1 MKTAVTLAATVA
13 LMTAAATAAHA
24 DRWPNK
30 AERASITG
38 VLKANG
44 FVSWGE
50 IELDDGRWEVDNAR
64 HQSGRVYDLD
74 IRSGRIVNREREW
87 D

>member
-1 MKTAVTLAATVA
+1 MKTTLKIAAVILIST
-13 LMTAAATAAHA
+13 AATAAHA

-30 AERASITG
+30 AERASITS

-64 HQSGRVYDLD
+64 HKSGRVYDLD
-74 IRSGRIVNREREW
+74 IRGGRIVNREREW
-87 D
+87 N

>member
-1 MKTAVTLAATVA
+1 MKTALTLAAA
-13 LMTAAATAAHA
+13 LALTATAVTAAHA
-24 DRWPNK
+24 DRAPNK
-30 AERASITG
+30 AERASITS

-74 IRSGRIVNREREW
+74 IRGGRIVNREREW

>member
-1 MKTAVTLAATVA
+1 MKNALKIAAVV
-13 LMTAAATAAHA
+13 LMSTAATAAHA

-30 AERASITG
+30 AERASITS

-64 HQSGRVYDLD
+64 HASGRVYDLD
-74 IRSGRIVNREREW
+74 IRGGRIVNREREW